1 MVIFYAKIARNW
13 IIIVI
18 STLVYALVYNFAQ
31 WWFINYSKD
40 IINVAQLKWYKF
52 ANFGQNNQILYKNRE
67 KLENICNIYI

>member
-1 MVIFYAKIARNW
+1 MVPGLICPKLDILGQNGHFYAKIARNW

-40 IINVAQLKWYKF
+40 IINVAQLKWYTICKF
-52 ANFGQNNQILYKNRE
+52 WAK
-67 KLENICNIYI
+67 